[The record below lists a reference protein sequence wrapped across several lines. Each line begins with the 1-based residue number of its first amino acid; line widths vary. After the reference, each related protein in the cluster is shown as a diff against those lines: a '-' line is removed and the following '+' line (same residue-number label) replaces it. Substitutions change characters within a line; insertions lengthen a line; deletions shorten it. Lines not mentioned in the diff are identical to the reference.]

1 VKEGKKFGELAE
13 QMFCI
18 EVLKRGG
25 VPCKP
30 IGDSQPYDWLV
41 VSGGKI
47 HKVQV
52 KSSWM
57 TVLNRVGSRSTSR
70 CRVCVSH
77 RTSKKAIYKK
87 HDIDHMAIWLEPFG
101 SWMIMPIAK
110 LGSKKT
116 MQVRRADCESPSWS
130 LLGL

>member
-13 QMFCI
+13 QMFCL

-47 HKVQV
+47 YKVQV

-57 TVLNRVGSRSTSR
+57 TVLNRVGSRSVSR
-70 CRVCVSH
+70 CRVSVGH
-77 RTSKKAIYKK
+77 KTSKKAIYKK
-87 HDIDHMAIWLEPFG
+87 GDIDLMAIWLEPFS
-101 SWMIMPIAK
+101 SWLIKPVSQ
-110 LGSKKT
+110 LGRKKT
-116 MQVRRADCESPSWS
+116 MQVRRGDCESPSWS